1 MFKQL
6 CCLLAASVVTLAATP
21 DVAKPDGVSKS
32 TPVTKPDA
40 PGAKRFGKQDSVRQP
55 LFPTAVEGVTK
66 EELAK
71 IQVAALKAFTDESVQ
86 GARERL
92 VEARTRLANA
102 SGAEKKDVAM
112 DARRATDEIRSSTMA
127 AIRKT
132 DESIKLESLEKVMD
146 ALEEKRAKVLDGFK
160 KAKGANGEEAP
171 KKKAT

>member
-1 MFKQL
+1 MFKHL
-6 CCLLAASVVTLAATP
+6 CFLLAASVVTLAATP
-21 DVAKPDGVSKS
+21 DVAKPDGVSKA
-32 TPVTKPDA
+32 DA
-40 PGAKRFGKQDSVRQP
+40 PSAKRFGKQDSVRQP

-127 AIRKT
+127 AIRKA

-146 ALEEKRAKVLDGFK
+146 ALEEKRTKALDGFK
-160 KAKGANGEEAP
+160 KAKSANAEEAP